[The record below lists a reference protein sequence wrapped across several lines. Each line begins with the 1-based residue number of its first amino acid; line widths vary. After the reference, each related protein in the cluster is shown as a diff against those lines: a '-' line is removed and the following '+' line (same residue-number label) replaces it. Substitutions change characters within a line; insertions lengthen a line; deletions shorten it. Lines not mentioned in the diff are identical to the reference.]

1 MSYDFT
7 IAALV
12 FTIIM
17 VLFNLVK
24 DYLILPKY
32 KVSKQQLKIIQKRW
46 YISFAIGIILLYI
59 MYA

>member
-32 KVSKQQLKIIQKRW
+32 KVSKQQLKSIQKRW

>member
-17 VLFNLVK
+17 VLFNIVK

-32 KVSKQQLKIIQKRW
+32 KVSDQQLKSIQKRW